1 MESAEPSEAVVMRLD
16 GTGFSRLGEKLPG
29 GHALLWLD
37 EISREKIYYERT
49 DELARISHSPAN
61 QRPLADA

>member
-1 MESAEPSEAVVMRLD
+1 MRLD
-16 GTGFSRLGEKLPG
+16 GRGFLGYPCCSSRLGEKLPG